1 MLTPGDGGDH
11 GRTATMGAESTYTDE
26 EGGFGV
32 LVPEGWYAEADPEVG
47 GVELAHPDGA
57 GLLHLVGIP
66 QPEGEFPDP
75 AEELYSFLEE
85 QGVELEEDEVED
97 LELES
102 GAEMAVCEYVSDDEE
117 EGAGETFWM
126 VGVAT
131 APGSLVFATYSCA
144 AGEEEE
150 ERETVLRTLRSLRLR
165 GGE

>member
-1 MLTPGDGGDH
+1 M
-11 GRTATMGAESTYTDE
+11 AEERRHVDE
-26 EGGFGV
+26 AGGFDV
-32 LVPEGWYAEADPEVG
+32 RVPEGWYAEADPEVG

-97 LELES
+97 LELEG

-117 EGAGETFWM
+117 EGSGETFWL

-131 APGSLVFATYSCA
+131 APGALVFATYSCA

-150 ERETVLRTLRSLRLR
+150 ERETVLGALRSLRLLAA
-165 GGE
+165 G